1 MMLLAV
7 RPAVV
12 TFAFDATAII
22 LPLFTRLPARAVIAE
37 LLKSITAVAD
47 RDTFRLPAE
56 SSMAA
61 SRICVPLITV
71 RSAAGSL
78 ETAASGLLADRNTQQ
93 ARAAS
98 SCRAVLDMINLLSPA
113 RRGFLAT

>member
-12 TFAFDATAII
+12 RSAFDDTAII
-22 LPLFTRLPARAVIAE
+22 LPLFTRLPASAALAE
-37 LLKSITAVAD
+37 LPKSITAVAP
-47 RDTFRLPAE
+47 RDTLRLPAE
-56 SSMAA
+56 SSLAA
-61 SRICVPLITV
+61 SRISVPRITV

-78 ETAASGLLADRNTQQ
+78 ETAASGLLADKNTKQ

-113 RRGFLAT
+113 RRGFQ